1 MSSNGPL
8 GSCYEVLNEHLI
20 GYVLRGQN
28 EESTILHLFY
38 FIHLYSKS
46 NLQLVKEVTLYS
58 LNLLNSNILS
68 SSRWRNRL
76 LRVKYIKKNK

>member
-1 MSSNGPL
+1 MSSNGSL

-20 GYVLRGQN
+20 GHVLRGQN
-28 EESTILHLFY
+28 EGSTSLHLFY

-46 NLQLVKEVTLYS
+46 NLQLVKEVTLHS

-68 SSRWRNRL
+68 SSR
-76 LRVKYIKKNK
+76 